1 MIGLDTNILAR
12 YLTQDDLTQAH
23 RANAVIAEAT
33 RRGDRCAVNAIVLC
47 ELVWVLRDAYGVDR
61 DTVVTAL
68 EKILD
73 TAQFVIEDRDSARR
87 ALADYHHGPGDFAD
101 YIIGW
106 RNRQAGCSE
115 TATFDRALR
124 RSGLFRLV

>member
-1 MIGLDTNILAR
+1 VIGLDTNILAR
-12 YLTQDDLTQAH
+12 YLTQDDPAQSR

-33 RRGDRCAVNAIVLC
+33 RRGDRWAVNTIVLC
-47 ELVWVLRDAYGVDR
+47 ELVWVLRDAYGFDR
-61 DTVVTAL
+61 ETVVTTL

-73 TAQFVIEDRDSARR
+73 TGQFVIEDRDMARR
-87 ALADYHHGPGDFAD
+87 ALADYRHGPGDFSD
-101 YIIGW
+101 YLIGW
-106 RNRQAGCSE
+106 RNREAGCSE

>member
-1 MIGLDTNILAR
+1 M
-12 YLTQDDLTQAH
+12 
-23 RANAVIAEAT
+23 
-33 RRGDRCAVNAIVLC
+33 
-47 ELVWVLRDAYGVDR
+47 
-61 DTVVTAL
+61 VTIL

-73 TAQFVIEDRDSARR
+73 TAQFVIEDRDLARQ
-87 ALADYHHGPGDFAD
+87 ALADYRHGPGDFSD
-101 YIIGW
+101 YLIGW